1 MTLAVAPKE
10 IEGHGLLNGK
20 VVVVTA
26 AAGTGIGSA
35 VARRALAEGA
45 DVVVSDHHERRLG
58 ETRDQLTELGLGRV
72 ESVVCDVTSTAQV
85 DALIAST
92 TARMGRLDVLVNNA
106 GLGGTTPVVDMTD
119 EEWDRVLNVTLTSTM
134 RATRAALRY
143 FRDADH
149 GGVIVNNASV
159 LGWRAQHS
167 QSHYAAAKAGVM
179 ALTRCSAIEAVEFGV
194 RINAVSPSIA
204 RHKFLEKTSSSE
216 LLDQLSAVEAFGRA
230 AEPWEVAAT
239 SHGSAA
245 RPKASSSDS
254 RSNSSELLVFSRNL
268 CLAILGDT
276 ALIRTPYSTA
286 SIALQRVRAITPAL
300 AAA

>member
-1 MTLAVAPKE
+1 MSLAEAPKE

-35 VARRALAEGA
+35 VARRALLEGA

-106 GLGGTTPVVDMTD
+106 GLGGQTPVVDMTD
-119 EEWDRVLNVTLTSTM
+119 EEWDRVMNVTLTSVM
-134 RATRAALRY
+134 RVTRAALRY

-167 QSHYAAAKAGVM
+167 QSHYAAAKAGVIGFTRHL
-179 ALTRCSAIEAVEFGV
+179 AL
-194 RINAVSPSIA
+194 
-204 RHKFLEKTSSSE
+204 
-216 LLDQLSAVEAFGRA
+216 
-230 AEPWEVAAT
+230 EVAA
-239 SHGSAA
+239 HGITVNAVA
-245 RPKASSSDS
+245 P
-254 RSNSSELLVFSRNL
+254 
-268 CLAILGDT
+268 GTT
-276 ALIRTPYSTA
+276 ATDRVLRARTPEDTRRVAEAIPARRLGEPREIAEAVAFLA
-286 SIALQRVRAITPAL
+286 SDE
-300 AAA
+300 AAFVNGATLDVNGGQVMA